1 MRKLDPGE
9 IHHPAVV
16 EQFNQR
22 ASDFQVRVADRSRR
36 SRGP

>member
-22 ASDFQVRVADRSRR
+22 ASDFQVRIADGITAFA
-36 SRGP
+36 GP